1 MLKKHYRLLQ
11 VENIILA
18 DKVPEQQGYQ
28 RASVVPVARSHDSN
42 SMHVF
47 VPVCISKYLLSC
59 PCNMFVCLCTCMPV
73 CLCVCVCLSVF
84 VSI

>member
-28 RASVVPVARSHDSN
+28 RASVVPVARSHDIVC
-42 SMHVF
+42 MF
-47 VPVCISKYLLSC
+47 LVPVCISKYLLSC
-59 PCNMFVCLCTCMPV
+59 PCNMFVCLCACMPV
-73 CLCVCVCLSVF
+73 CLWVCVCLSVF
-84 VSI
+84 VSV